1 MIMKEKIELFAATA
15 AFAVFWMYCILHLF
29 RFI

>member
-1 MIMKEKIELFAATA
+1 MKERIELAAA
-15 AFAVFWMYCILHLF
+15 SLAFAIFWMYCILHLF